1 MKITTNL
8 NYRYKNNVYINLFMT
23 KNNQAIAKKQY
34 IKVAVISNEESK
46 RRVFSF
52 YLLIAKAHTH
62 TYYVPINITR

>member
-8 NYRYKNNVYINLFMT
+8 NYRYKNNLYINLFMT

-52 YLLIAKAHTH
+52 YLFIAKAHTH